1 MNNKNLYILRGLPGA
16 GKSTLAKNIGAVY
29 FEADM
34 FFMEGNEYKFNPTKL
49 KDAHAWC
56 QNQVRVSMKNSDSKL
71 GDTRIAV
78 ANTFT
83 QEWEMEPYIEMAKEY
98 GFTVFTLIVENRH
111 GGVNQHNV
119 PDDVLDKMKERFEIK
134 L

>member
-1 MNNKNLYILRGLPGA
+1 MNGKNLYLLRGLPGA
-16 GKSTLAKNIGAVY
+16 GKSTLSKSIGAIN

-34 FFMEGNEYKFNPTKL
+34 FFMEGNEYKFNPLKL

-56 QNQVRVSMKNSDSKL
+56 QNQVRISMKNAN
-71 GDTRIAV
+71 GGMTPTRIAV

-83 QEWEMEPYIEMAKEY
+83 QEWEMEPYFQMAKEY

-119 PDDVLDKMKERFEIK
+119 PEDKIEIMKNRFEFK

>member
-1 MNNKNLYILRGLPGA
+1 MKTLFLLRGLPGA
-16 GKSTLAKNIGAVY
+16 GKSTLAKSIGAVY

-34 FFMEGNEYKFNPTKL
+34 FFMEGNEYKFDATKL

-56 QNQVRVSMKNSDSKL
+56 QNQTRIAMKNANAGI

-83 QEWEMEPYIEMAKEY
+83 QEWEMKAYYDLAAEY
-98 GFTVFTLIVENRH
+98 GFTVFSIVVENRH
-111 GGVNQHNV
+111 GGVNTHNV
-119 PDDVLDKMKERFEIK
+119 PEEAMDRMEGRFELK
-134 L
+134 LR

>member
-1 MNNKNLYILRGLPGA
+1 MNNKYLYILRGLPGA
-16 GKSTLAKNIGAVY
+16 GKSTLARTIGAVY
-29 FEADM
+29 FESDM

-56 QNQVRVSMKNSDSKL
+56 QNQVRISMKNSNSKL
-71 GDTRIAV
+71 GDSKIAV

-83 QEWEMEPYIEMAKEY
+83 QEWEMEPYIEMAKEF
-98 GFTVFTLIVENRH
+98 GFTVFTIIVENRH

-119 PDDVLDKMKERFEIK
+119 PDEVLDKMKNRFEIK

>member
-56 QNQVRVSMKNSDSKL
+56 QNQVRISMKNSDSKL

-83 QEWEMEPYIEMAKEY
+83 QEWEMEPYVEMAKEY

>member
-1 MNNKNLYILRGLPGA
+1 MNGKVLYLLRGLPGA
-16 GKSTLAKNIGAVY
+16 GKSTLAKSIGAVY

-34 FFMEGNEYKFNPTKL
+34 FFMEGNEYKFNPLKL

-56 QNQVRVSMKNSDSKL
+56 QNQVRISMKNAN
-71 GDTRIAV
+71 GGMTPTRIAV

-83 QEWEMEPYIEMAKEY
+83 QEWEMESYYKMAEEF
-98 GFTVFTLIVENRH
+98 GFTVFSMIVENRH
-111 GGVNQHNV
+111 GGVNTHNV
-119 PDDVLDKMKERFEIK
+119 PEDKLELMKNRFEVK

>member
-29 FEADM
+29 FESDM

-56 QNQVRVSMKNSDSKL
+56 QNQVRISMKNSNSKL

-119 PDDVLDKMKERFEIK
+119 PNEVLDKMKDRFEIK

>member
-1 MNNKNLYILRGLPGA
+1 MNNKYLYILRGLPGA
-16 GKSTLAKNIGAVY
+16 GKSTLARTIGAVY

-34 FFMEGNEYKFNPTKL
+34 FFLEGKEYKFNPTKL

-56 QNQVRVSMKNSDSKL
+56 QNQVRTSMKNSDSKM
-71 GDTRIAV
+71 GDSKIAV

-83 QEWEMEPYIEMAKEY
+83 QEWEMQPYIDMAKEY
-98 GFTVFTLIVENRH
+98 GFTVFTLVVENRH
-111 GGVNQHNV
+111 GGTNVHNV
-119 PDDVLDKMKERFEIK
+119 PEEVIDKMKERFEIK